1 MPHSHAL
8 ASPLLN
14 AGMPFD
20 ATREWLHQALAQA
33 LPRQQRGDRLQ
44 DMSDKPLI
52 PAAVLVPLVYHPSH
66 LSVLLTQRTE
76 HLSKHPGQI
85 AFPGGRA
92 EAEDAS
98 AEATALRESL
108 EEIGL
113 RAELVAL
120 AGRLPNYITITGYEV
135 TPVVGLVRPPLELR
149 PDANEVAEAFEVPL
163 QLFLDPAN
171 FTRHR
176 YELGGK
182 TGSYLAVTHENR
194 FIWGAT
200 AAMLLSLGESLTQ
213 QHFLD

>member
-8 ASPLLN
+8 ALTSVECRY
-14 AGMPFD
+14 AVRCH
-20 ATREWLHQALAQA
+20 REWLQALAQA

-76 HLSKHPGQI
+76 HLGKHPGQI

-113 RAELVAL
+113 RAELVA
-120 AGRLPNYITITGYEV
+120 ACRAPANYITH
-135 TPVVGLVRPPLELR
+135 
-149 PDANEVAEAFEVPL
+149 
-163 QLFLDPAN
+163 
-171 FTRHR
+171 HR
-176 YELGGK
+176 L
-182 TGSYLAVTHENR
+182 
-194 FIWGAT
+194 
-200 AAMLLSLGESLTQ
+200 
-213 QHFLD
+213 